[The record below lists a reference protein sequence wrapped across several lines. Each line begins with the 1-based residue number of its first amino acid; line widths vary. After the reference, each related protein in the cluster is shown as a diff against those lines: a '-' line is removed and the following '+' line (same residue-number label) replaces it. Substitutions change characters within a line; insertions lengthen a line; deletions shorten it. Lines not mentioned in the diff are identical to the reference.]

1 MCPSPAVV
9 RIHGGLTV
17 PRGNVGNLIFQ
28 AINKRMRLCPPHK
41 KPPAG
46 QRARR
51 LRFSWYP
58 QPGLSPSTFLG
69 PPTPTRSPRKVC
81 GLLSLPPPS
90 PNLTSRGPH
99 AQHPNVIRP
108 WHRVIKLLRS
118 RGNSSR
124 CSCASFGGK
133 KSGDDGSLSLF
144 LSLSLMHEVIRVNE
158 GCVDEEG
165 ILVEVSK
172 LTRFSEEIC

>member
-51 LRFSWYP
+51 LRFSWCP

-69 PPTPTRSPRKVC
+69 PPTPTREKFVDS
-81 GLLSLPPPS
+81 SPPP

-124 CSCASFGGK
+124 CSCASFG
-133 KSGDDGSLSLF
+133 SGRKVAMMDPSPSLSDAR
-144 LSLSLMHEVIRVNE
+144 SYW
-158 GCVDEEG
+158 
-165 ILVEVSK
+165 
-172 LTRFSEEIC
+172 

>member
-51 LRFSWYP
+51 LRFSWCP
-58 QPGLSPSTFLG
+58 QPGLSPSTRFWVH
-69 PPTPTRSPRKVC
+69 PPPPEKSLWTP
-81 GLLSLPPPS
+81 LPPPLLP

-124 CSCASFGGK
+124 CSCASFG
-133 KSGDDGSLSLF
+133 SGRKVAMMDPSPSLSDAR
-144 LSLSLMHEVIRVNE
+144 SYW
-158 GCVDEEG
+158 
-165 ILVEVSK
+165 
-172 LTRFSEEIC
+172 